1 MNNAE
6 EKVTSQVPQQ
16 EQEQD
21 INELMQVRRNKLAD
35 LKENGKN
42 PFEITKFD
50 VTYTSDEI
58 IARYDEIGEPEHDP
72 ETGLPTSDRE
82 PVVVSIAGRMMLKR
96 IMGKASFAH
105 IQDKK
110 GLIQIYVRRDDLGTD
125 AYSDFKT
132 MDIGDI
138 IGITGTAFKT
148 KTGEITVKAQ
158 SLRP

>member
-1 MNNAE
+1 MSNTE
-6 EKVTSQVPQQ
+6 EMASAQMSPQ

-50 VTYTSDEI
+50 VTFTSDEI
-58 IARYDEIGEPEHDP
+58 FTRFDEIGEPEHDP
-72 ETGLPTSDRE
+72 ETGLPTSDRVAVE
-82 PVVVSIAGRMMLKR
+82 VSIAGRMMLKR

-110 GLIQIYVRRDDLGTD
+110 GQIQIYVR
-125 AYSDFKT
+125 
-132 MDIGDI
+132 
-138 IGITGTAFKT
+138 
-148 KTGEITVKAQ
+148 
-158 SLRP
+158 